1 MINAHVADQLIRGGP
16 VILAS
21 GALRK
26 WRNGPPK
33 AGMDDFASESDQYKI
48 G

>member
-1 MINAHVADQLIRGGP
+1 MISTHVADQLIHGRP